1 MTISYWTLCRYG
13 AQVFVFSRFLPSIV
27 GLLSDP
33 TAPVR
38 DAAFST
44 LVEIYKYVG
53 ERVRVDLQKKYQ
65 VLTPSASSTRRAS
78 YGKDHRLEGQMMTP
92 CWGDAVLFG
101 VTSSS
106 LIHGLRPYLPFHLV
120 LFNVTWFF
128 ERRLLVFSKDIVMI
142 SKKINP
148 HCQKQVALNKN
159 SESVGMSRTLE
170 GLFELI

>member
-1 MTISYWTLCRYG
+1 MFGLIATIFCENLSYDISYLTLCRYG

-65 VLTPSASSTRRAS
+65 VLTPSASNIRRAR
-78 YGKDHRLEGQMMTP
+78 YGKD
-92 CWGDAVLFG
+92 FG
-101 VTSSS
+101 
-106 LIHGLRPYLPFHLV
+106 L
-120 LFNVTWFF
+120 
-128 ERRLLVFSKDIVMI
+128 
-142 SKKINP
+142 
-148 HCQKQVALNKN
+148 A
-159 SESVGMSRTLE
+159 
-170 GLFELI
+170 

>member
-1 MTISYWTLCRYG
+1 M
-13 AQVFVFSRFLPSIV
+13 FVFSRFLPSIV

-65 VLTPSASSTRRAS
+65 VLTPSASSTRTAR

-101 VTSSS
+101 ATSSS

-120 LFNVTWFF
+120 LFSVTWFF
-128 ERRLLVFSKDIVMI
+128 ECRLLVFSKDIVMI
-142 SKKINP
+142 SQNSILIAKN
-148 HCQKQVALNKN
+148 QVALNKKVN
-159 SESVGMSRTLE
+159 RHVCLRPLKDF
-170 GLFELI
+170 LN

>member
-1 MTISYWTLCRYG
+1 M
-13 AQVFVFSRFLPSIV
+13 FVFSRFLPSIV

-65 VLTPSASSTRRAS
+65 VLTPSASNIRRAR
-78 YGKDHRLEGQMMTP
+78 YGKDHGLEGQMMTP
-92 CWGDAVLFG
+92 CKGTAILFG

-106 LIHGLRPYLPFHLV
+106 LIHGLRPYLLFYLV
-120 LFNVTWFF
+120 LFSVTWFL
-128 ERRLLVFSKDIVMI
+128 ECRLLIIFSKDIVMI
-142 SKKINP
+142 SQRSILIAKN
-148 HCQKQVALNKN
+148 QVALNKKVN
-159 SESVGMSRTLE
+159 R
-170 GLFELI
+170 